1 MLLRILT
8 GIWAGFLFL
17 FFLLI
22 GGWPFALFIGAL
34 SVIAFLELISM
45 KKIKPTSIESILGV
59 IVVFLLV
66 LKGWKTPW
74 MNWVHPTE
82 LFMGLVLLLLL
93 MTVFSKNRVNIDQ
106 ATYIV
111 FAVLYVGYGFEYL
124 VSLRFNGLVLV
135 LFVQIMI
142 WATDSG
148 AYFVGRQ
155 FGKHKLA
162 PAISPNKTIEGTFGG
177 IGLAL
182 VAAFIYQFVVG
193 EHALGTTTHLI
204 LITLLISVFGQLGDL
219 AESALKRHYNVK
231 DSGRILPGHGG
242 ILDRFDSLIFVLPV
256 LHMLHML

>member
-22 GGWPFALFIGAL
+22 GGWPFAVFIGIL
-34 SVIAFLELISM
+34 SVIAFLELIAM
-45 KKIKPTSIESILGV
+45 KKIGRVSLESLLGAV
-59 IVVFLLV
+59 IVFLLV
-66 LKGWKTPW
+66 VKGWRMPW
-74 MNWVHPTE
+74 LNWVHPTE
-82 LFMGLVLLLLL
+82 LFMGLVLILLI

-124 VSLRFNGLVLV
+124 VSLRHSGLAFV
-135 LFVQIMI
+135 LFIQIMI
-142 WATDSG
+142 WATDTG

-155 FGKHKLA
+155 FGKRKLA
-162 PAISPNKTIEGTFGG
+162 PSISPNKTVEGMLGG

-182 VAAFIYQFVVG
+182 ICAFVYKIFFHVPL
-193 EHALGTTTHLI
+193 LGNDVHLI
-204 LITLLISVFGQLGDL
+204 FITLLISLFGQLGDL
-219 AESALKRHYNVK
+219 AESALKRYYNVK

-256 LHMLHML
+256 LHVLHMF